1 MPVLNNHA
9 KILLINLFC
18 IFISKLI
25 LFRIIAMLNIIIIF
39 WLKKIKMIELFYS
52 LFRFDDY
59 IIVSSIILLFLF
71 ISIKTTSIE
80 FFIWRIFLFDFPLN
94 HETEYLI
101 IKKKYSNVRVIYRT
115 RLRVFLSF
123 TVYIV
128 SYRKISSRKF
138 YNEKAWECIYDRIY
152 KWRSIK

>member
-1 MPVLNNHA
+1 MPVLNDHA

-71 ISIKTTSIE
+71 ISIKTTSI
-80 FFIWRIFLFDFPLN
+80 FIWRIFLFDFPLN

-101 IKKKYSNVRVIYRT
+101 IKKKYSNVELFIELVCESFY
-115 RLRVFLSF
+115 RLRSILCHIAKFRHGNFTTKKLENAFMIVFIND
-123 TVYIV
+123 VP
-128 SYRKISSRKF
+128 
-138 YNEKAWECIYDRIY
+138 
-152 KWRSIK
+152 